1 MQFTDAER
9 PLEDVGGKLCSFTVI
24 PVVPAVLVLRSAGV
38 GIHSETKKKC
48 EYNWAPPLV
57 SVAAEPLWKS
67 LLGGHQEEAEMS
79 SCW

>member
-48 EYNWAPPLV
+48 EYN
-57 SVAAEPLWKS
+57 
-67 LLGGHQEEAEMS
+67 
-79 SCW
+79 